1 MRPPLK
7 KVTPKLDISELY
19 ICYWITITHLSCVVY
34 CDLSSLST
42 SVFLHSY
49 ITRFNSIY
57 VGMQFFF
64 KAFVETSLEHS
75 MYVDII
81 YNIYIIYIYIY
92 ICNIVIKEKTNKIF
106 KKKIFCRGRNNVQM
120 LEISALTSKMSG

>member
-42 SVFLHSY
+42 SVFLHFY

>member
-1 MRPPLK
+1 MRHPLK

-81 YNIYIIYIYIY
+81 YNIYIIYIYI
-92 ICNIVIKEKTNKIF
+92 CNIVIKEKTNKIF

>member
-42 SVFLHSY
+42 SVFLHFY

-81 YNIYIIYIYIY
+81 YNIYIIYIYI
-92 ICNIVIKEKTNKIF
+92 CNIVIKEKTNKIF
-106 KKKIFCRGRNNVQM
+106 KKIIFCRGRNNVQM